1 MALPVL
7 AGPFRCALI
16 YNHEK
21 QPLIELSI
29 RVSLPLVDLL
39 RALSQ
44 VAPPIGVKE
53 PKAQRPPAKAP
64 GGDTQREY
72 PSGSPTPSGNWRGY
86 PLPPT
91 WHHSYGQQAG
101 DSRHSWEP
109 CPTAPITPNTGP
121 RTSTL
126 STTSDAQVDEQVQL
140 LWALS
145 DRKEDPPR
153 GSAPVKKQQ
162 RREVRLRGQADR
174 EPVAAAPPA
183 EAKPGLPRE
192 EGDQDWCQG
201 HPDFRPPERPG
212 AHPKKNCPV
221 Q

>member
-7 AGPFRCALI
+7 AGPFRCALL

-44 VAPPIGVKE
+44 VAPPVGVKE

-64 GGDTQREY
+64 GGDTQRGY

-86 PLPPT
+86 
-91 WHHSYGQQAG
+91 QQAG

-121 RTSTL
+121 HTSTL

-192 EGDQDWCQG
+192 EGDEDWCQG
-201 HPDFRPPERPG
+201 DSDFGPPERPG

>member
-64 GGDTQREY
+64 GGDTQRGY

-86 PLPPT
+86 PLPQT
-91 WHHSYGQQAG
+91 WRHSYGQQAG

-121 RTSTL
+121 HTSTL

-145 DRKEDPPR
+145 DPKEDPPK

-162 RREVRLRGQADR
+162 RREVRLTGGRRSTDR
-174 EPVAAAPPA
+174 QNLGCRERKVIRIGVRDTRTLDPQNDPV
-183 EAKPGLPRE
+183 RI
-192 EGDQDWCQG
+192 
-201 HPDFRPPERPG
+201 
-212 AHPKKNCPV
+212 PKKIVLSNKDGL
-221 Q
+221 

>member
-1 MALPVL
+1 M
-7 AGPFRCALI
+7 G
-16 YNHEK
+16 
-21 QPLIELSI
+21 
-29 RVSLPLVDLL
+29 
-39 RALSQ
+39 
-44 VAPPIGVKE
+44 
-53 PKAQRPPAKAP
+53 KAQLPPAKAP
-64 GGDTQREY
+64 GGDTQRGY

-86 PLPPT
+86 PLPQT

-101 DSRHSWEP
+101 DSRQSWEP

-121 RTSTL
+121 HTSTL

-140 LWALS
+140 LWARS
-145 DRKEDPPR
+145 DPKEDPPR

-162 RREVRLRGQADR
+162 RREVRLRDQADR
-174 EPVAAAPPA
+174 EPVAAAPPR

-201 HPDFRPPERPG
+201 HSDFRPPERPG
-212 AHPKKNCPV
+212 AHPKKDCPV

>member
-21 QPLIELSI
+21 QPLIELSL

-44 VAPPIGVKE
+44 VAPPVGVKE
-53 PKAQRPPAKAP
+53 PKAQLPPAKAP
-64 GGDTQREY
+64 GGDTQRGY

-86 PLPPT
+86 PLPQT

-101 DSRHSWEP
+101 DSRQSWEP

-121 RTSTL
+121 HTSTL

-145 DRKEDPPR
+145 DQKEDPPR

-162 RREVRLRGQADR
+162 RREVRLRDQADR
-174 EPVAAAPPA
+174 EPVAAAPPR

-201 HPDFRPPERPG
+201 HSDFRPPERPG
-212 AHPKKNCPV
+212 AHPKKDCPV